1 MLIFVG
7 QVDSA
12 SPYLTRLQQQLQLI
26 SPTLTVLTRQPVY
39 FLKANTTTLQPLVI
53 QRVEALL
60 SAIQIDFALTEKQ
73 CLVVPRLGTL
83 SPWSSKATEI
93 ARQCDLSEVER
104 LEQGFVYTWDA
115 DVQLDASNRQVFLR
129 ALYDPLTESL
139 LEKTADMEQLFDV
152 PVARTLRTVAIGAE
166 GKDALNNAN
175 EAFGLALSPA
185 EIDYLYEA
193 FSALKRDPTDVELMM
208 FAQANSEHCRH
219 KIFNARFTL
228 DGVVQPHSLFQMIKN
243 TYAHRQT
250 EVLSAYK
257 DNAAIVAGLSA
268 NRLLANPDTG
278 CYETHTE
285 PAHIVFKVE
294 THNHPTAISPYSGAA
309 TGVGGEIRDEGA
321 TGIGA
326 RPKAGLVGFTTS
338 HLRIPNQPQPW
349 ESDLNTPTR
358 MASALDIMLE
368 APIGGARYNN
378 EFGRPNLS
386 GYFRTFDYRV
396 SEQQSHG
403 YHKPVMIAGG
413 LGTVRDRH
421 CFKKPVPV
429 GSQLVVLGGPGLLI
443 GLGGGAASSVDQ
455 GKSDVSLDFA
465 SVQRDNAEIERRAQE
480 VINQCV
486 ALGSDNPIL
495 AIHDVGAGGLAN
507 ALPELVTDA
516 DRGFLCD
523 LTKVPL
529 ADPSLSP
536 MEAWCNEAQERYVL
550 AISPEKMPR
559 FEAFC
564 QRERCPY
571 AVVGVATEAK
581 QLQLTDT
588 RFSQMPIDIPTQ
600 LLFGNVPQMQRDA
613 HTSKQSGTPLVLA
626 HYSLAELAQR
636 LLAYPTI
643 ADKSFLITIGDRSVS
658 GLVARDQM
666 VGPWQIPVADCAVTL
681 NDYENYQGEAMSMGE
696 RPVLALLNPAAS
708 SRMAVGEAITNLA
721 AAPVAKISDMILSA
735 NWMAACGTP
744 ENDGA
749 LFEAVQAIGLELC
762 PALGISIPVGKDS
775 LSMRTRWSENNVT
788 QTVESP
794 VTCVIS
800 AVAPV
805 ADVRRTL
812 TPVLNLDDD
821 TQLLLIDLGQGKQRL
836 GGSCVAQVVQ
846 QLGQT
851 TPDVDE
857 PALLKAFFDAIQAC
871 NQAGLIEAYHD
882 CSDGGMFV
890 TLLEMAFAS
899 QAGLEITLDGLGT
912 DPKAALFHEELGAVI
927 QIKTANQTAVE
938 AYLAQHGL
946 SDCTHRLGKPTRG
959 ETIVFH
965 HQQAIVLSE
974 QRAIWQKI
982 WSSTSY
988 QLQSLRDNPA
998 CAKAAYEQ
1006 IGTKENTGL
1015 FSQVSFSLARKAP
1028 IMIGKL
1034 PRVAIL
1040 REQGV
1045 NGHVE
1050 MAAAFKAAGFEA
1062 VDVSMTDLQAGHHT
1076 LKDFQG
1082 LVACGGFSY
1091 GDALGAGLGWAKS
1104 ILFNAALCDQFA
1116 AFFDRPQTFTLG
1128 VCNGCQMLS
1137 HLKDIIPG
1145 ASHWPQFL
1153 HNQSQQFE
1161 ARLSLVK
1168 IEDSPSILLRG
1179 MAGSILPITV
1189 AHGEGRVMVD
1199 KGLVALRYVDHQG
1212 ALTTQYPHNPNGS
1225 VSGITGL
1232 TVQDGRVTIMM
1243 PHPERVSRTVQLSW
1257 HPKQWPDY
1265 SPWQKLFD
1273 NARAWLD

>member
-1 MLIFVG
+1 MLIFIG
-7 QVDSA
+7 KVDSA
-12 SPYLTRLQQQLQLI
+12 SPYLTRLQQQLQSI
-26 SPTLTVLTRQPVY
+26 VPTLTTLTLQPIY
-39 FLKANTTTLQPLVI
+39 FLKSAAIQSAAV
-53 QRVEALL
+53 QRVAELL
-60 SAIQIDFALTEKQ
+60 SATPADFTLSAMQ

-93 ARQCDLSEVER
+93 ARQCHLTDVER
-104 LEQGFVYTWDA
+104 LEQGFLYTWNA
-115 DVQLDASNRQVFLR
+115 DLQLDATNRLAFLN

-139 LEKTADMEQLFDV
+139 LQVTHEIDQLFDV
-152 PVARTLRTVAIGAE
+152 PVARALRTVAIGAE
-166 GKDALNNAN
+166 GKDALRNAN
-175 EAFGLALSPA
+175 EAFGLALSSA

-193 FSALKRDPTDVELMM
+193 FSALQRDPTDVELMM

-228 DGVVQPHSLFQMIKN
+228 DGKAQPHTLFQMIKN

-250 EVLSAYK
+250 NVLSAYK
-257 DNAAIVAGLSA
+257 DNAAILAGFSA

-278 CYETHTE
+278 TYETHTE

-338 HLRIPNQPQPW
+338 HLRLPNTPQPW
-349 ESDLNTPTR
+349 ESELKTPVR
-358 MASALDIMLE
+358 MASALAIMLE

-378 EFGRPNLS
+378 EFGRPNLC
-386 GYFRTFDYRV
+386 GYFRTFDYRL
-396 SEQQSHG
+396 SDQQSHG

-413 LGTVRDRH
+413 LGTVRDMH
-421 CFKKPVPV
+421 CLKNPVPP

-455 GKSDVSLDFA
+455 GKSEASLDFA

-486 ALGSDNPIL
+486 ALGIDNPIL

-516 DRGFLCD
+516 GRGFLCD
-523 LTKVPL
+523 LSKVPL

-550 AISPEKMPR
+550 AISPEKTER

-588 RFSQMPIDIPTQ
+588 RFSQMPIDIPAQ
-600 LLFGNVPQMQRDA
+600 LLFGNVPQMQREA
-613 HTSKQSGTPLVLA
+613 HTWKQTGTPLTLE
-626 HYSLAELAQR
+626 HYALEELAQR

-749 LFEAVQAIGLELC
+749 LFEAVKAIGLELC

-775 LSMRTRWSENNVT
+775 LSMRTRWSEDKVT

-805 ADVRRTL
+805 SDVRRTL
-812 TPVLNLDDD
+812 TPVLNGEVD

-846 QLGQT
+846 QLGET
-851 TPDVDE
+851 TPDVDD
-857 PALLKAFFDAIQAC
+857 PMLLKQFFDAIQAC

-882 CSDGGMFV
+882 CSDGGLFV
-890 TLLEMAFAS
+890 TLVEMAFAS
-899 QAGLEITLDGLGT
+899 QAGLEISLDALGS

-927 QIKTANQTAVE
+927 QIKTANQAGVQ
-938 AYLAQHGL
+938 ALLARHGL
-946 SDCTHRLGKPTRG
+946 SACTQVIGKPTRS
-959 ETIVFH
+959 ETIVFQ
-965 HQQAIVLSE
+965 HQQKIILSE
-974 QRAIWQKI
+974 QRATWQKI

-988 QLQSLRDNPA
+988 QLQSLRDNPI
-998 CAKAAYEQ
+998 CAKAAYDQ

-1015 FSQVSFSLARKAP
+1015 FSQVSFSLERTASVR
-1028 IMIGKL
+1028 IGKQL
-1034 PRVAIL
+1034 PKVAIL

-1062 VDVSMTDLQAGHHT
+1062 IDVSMTDLQVGRKT

-1104 ILFNAALCDQFA
+1104 ILFNAALHDQFA
-1116 AFFDRPQTFTLG
+1116 AFFDRAQTFTLG

-1145 ASHWPQFL
+1145 AAHWPQFL

-1189 AHGEGRVMVD
+1189 AHGEGRVTVD
-1199 KGLVALRYVDHQG
+1199 KGVVALRYVDYQG
-1212 ALTTQYPHNPNGS
+1212 KLTEQYPHNPNGS
-1225 VSGITGL
+1225 VLGITGL
-1232 TVQDGRVTIMM
+1232 TVPDGRVTIMM

-1273 NARAWLD
+1273 NARMWLD